1 MLSWTIFKVCS
12 LYGSSPLSTEWPPQ
26 RSGSGHIDLPLAGFL
41 IQLFL
46 LAVPLDQPL
55 GGAAEFP
62 PHPMVDVVKVPVLQ
76 GEDGPQVGILRQKLN
91 IARTHLHDLL
101 PGVPFIGRQELGL
114 PGMPL
119 GVDIVDDGGNEL
131 LPVPKCL

>member
-1 MLSWTIFKVCS
+1 
-12 LYGSSPLSTEWPPQ
+12 
-26 RSGSGHIDLPLAGFL
+26 
-41 IQLFL
+41 
-46 LAVPLDQPL
+46 
-55 GGAAEFP
+55 
-62 PHPMVDVVKVPVLQ
+62 MVDVVKVPVLQ

-131 LPVPKCL
+131 LPVPKVLIGRAAGHPAQLAIRRMENPATP